1 MCSFHLEK
9 WYYLCCLHHQAHPIF
24 RKLIGQLLGGVG
36 FFLFMV
42 REKDKPNFS
51 ALGLNLLFAYVINR
65 QVLGKNKFFL
75 KFIQEPDESQ
85 QQEKYY

>member
-1 MCSFHLEK
+1 MWVE
-9 WYYLCCLHHQAHPIF
+9 
-24 RKLIGQLLGGVG
+24 

-42 REKDKPNFS
+42 REKDQPNFS
-51 ALGLNLLFAYVINR
+51 ALGLNLLFAYIINR

-85 QQEKYY
+85 Q